1 MRSRWITG
9 GNSCTIIYQK
19 CGDAC
24 GEHKPEKEKPVQAR
38 ELSDR
43 QIRLTRRCGDAE
55 RTVVVKHADLVP
67 RKAAIAYM
75 TPVP

>member
-1 MRSRWITG
+1 MKQ
-9 GNSCTIIYQK
+9 N
-19 CGDAC
+19 CGDTEAKHEP
-24 GEHKPEKEKPVQAR
+24 GMEKPVQAR

-55 RTVVVKHADLVP
+55 RKEVAKHADLVP
-67 RKAAIAYM
+67 RKAAIVYM